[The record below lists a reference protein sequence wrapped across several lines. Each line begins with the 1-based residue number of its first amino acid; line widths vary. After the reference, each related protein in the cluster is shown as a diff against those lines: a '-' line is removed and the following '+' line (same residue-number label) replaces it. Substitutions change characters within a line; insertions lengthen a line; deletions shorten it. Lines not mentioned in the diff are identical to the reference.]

1 MKGGNL
7 ASRQGI
13 QACIMSMTEQQVLFY
28 VGMKRIK
35 YLQNAE
41 CERPLTFEEEQ
52 EIDEIRKLLFES
64 VVRFGIQLAYKRM
77 GKYRKDRDAFQDIQQ
92 DLAVIF
98 YEKLPDYDPTK
109 STPTTYFLRYFN
121 QVITEYILKYSQHM
135 SQYDAHNVSIVRAAI
150 KYFEERGIKWDEP
163 MIVTKTG
170 LSPKV
175 VKNTLRLAANS
186 VMANVD
192 DAIDFLASIDDI
204 GMNPMLEEDIRE
216 YAASDV
222 YYPKRY
228 KIRPR
233 VYFIIIKTE
242 AATMLDFKEK
252 RALHSVAPGSERDK
266 IMSPVIAHLNEELP
280 GWYEGV
286 IDFKR
291 VLQVPGTGK
300 YQYRDTHFVAQC
312 KAMSGID
319 CYNRI
324 VEHLRQRV
332 DSRSQFPSAKGK
344 NFKFRYLGQCK

>member
-1 MKGGNL
+1 MEGGNL

-192 DAIDFLASIDDI
+192 DAIDMASKMPTPEENY
-204 GMNPMLEEDIRE
+204 MNNE
-216 YAASDV
+216 
-222 YYPKRY
+222 
-228 KIRPR
+228 KISTLYR
-233 VYFIIIKTE
+233 VLKETLSRDE
-242 AATMLDFKEK
+242 LDFFFYKVNLDGKERSYQQVANELGMQVRDVK
-252 RALHSVAPGSERDK
+252 KKWSSIIARLNSSRDLQPYGPRKKVGSIKINLQEKPAESFDEALFFSGLGSVK
-266 IMSPVIAHLNEELP
+266 LHNE
-280 GWYEGV
+280 
-286 IDFKR
+286 
-291 VLQVPGTGK
+291 
-300 YQYRDTHFVAQC
+300 
-312 KAMSGID
+312 
-319 CYNRI
+319 
-324 VEHLRQRV
+324 
-332 DSRSQFPSAKGK
+332 
-344 NFKFRYLGQCK
+344 